1 MGRFVKGEVVV
12 VPFPYSDLSQS
23 KKRPAC
29 VIAAAGPYDD
39 VLLCMITSRGMG
51 DERAVAISQQDF
63 VEGGLPLDSN
73 VRPNRLFTANEQI
86 ILKTVGRLSHE
97 AMNDVVNEVVQLVTA

>member
-1 MGRFVKGEVVV
+1 
-12 VPFPYSDLSQS
+12 
-23 KKRPAC
+23 
-29 VIAAAGPYDD
+29 
-39 VLLCMITSRGMG
+39 MITSRGMG